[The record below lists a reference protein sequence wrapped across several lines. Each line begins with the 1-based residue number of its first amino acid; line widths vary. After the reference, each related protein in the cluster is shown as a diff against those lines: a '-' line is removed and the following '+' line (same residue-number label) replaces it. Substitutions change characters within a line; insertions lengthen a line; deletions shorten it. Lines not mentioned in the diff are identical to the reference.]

1 MVICATLIF
10 LSVEQFP
17 NNNKEV
23 NMKRSEYEQI
33 QKEVIDF
40 LEQLDEQDKKFILI
54 DYDIEEPEPDFLWE
68 YCHESSTEIDSVFR
82 FVPADSDYK

>member
-1 MVICATLIF
+1 MCYTYISFSGAI
-10 LSVEQFP
+10 P

-23 NMKRSEYEQI
+23 HMKRSEYEQI

-40 LEQLDEQDKKFILI
+40 LEQLDEQDRKFILV

-68 YCHESSTEIDSVFR
+68 YCYESSTEIDSVFR

>member
-1 MVICATLIF
+1 
-10 LSVEQFP
+10 
-17 NNNKEV
+17 
-23 NMKRSEYEQI
+23 MKRSEYEQI
-33 QKEVIDF
+33 QKEVKDF

-68 YCHESSTEIDSVFR
+68 YCYESSTEIDSVFR